1 MELNNDLITQ
11 FAKITKFNTDKG
23 ATTVRGTIRKS
34 DDESD
39 THTYLQIDGAEE
51 GSKTPVDTV
60 VEVADG
66 DRVIATV
73 KDHSV
78 IVTGNKTNPAI
89 GKKTADGL
97 RSEITQTA
105 SEIRAEVADDVAD
118 LHASITLT
126 AGEIRSEVADEV
138 KGLNSTISQT
148 SEAIR
153 SEIDDEVKGLTS
165 TIEQTAGDINQRI
178 DNLDVVDGEEFT
190 EFKQTV
196 EGFYFTD
203 ENGTVYIDGG
213 SVYAKNLNLSGAITW
228 SDLDESTKN
237 NIDGAASDAASSAV
251 SGLEDDIDDAMQEA
265 SDAKSMAIT
274 ALETLINLDIPE
286 LPSYIKSTYIDFSTV
301 ESPYIIGG
309 YLYAVG
315 TSPGDTA
322 TFTTMDENGFYLYH
336 NSVTPDED
344 SSVYPKIAL
353 TCSEDGDDI
362 YCVLGSGAA
371 DDSSTYNRFYIEKTS
386 QYVSLRY
393 VNDYNGG
400 YVGFDLFRSGEIMI
414 NAETISGYG
423 GVFPI
428 GYIYLSYDDSRSPAS
443 LFGGSWTRL
452 NGYFLY
458 AGGSS
463 ATMGDTGS
471 VVTAGGTNSATY
483 IKIAAWRRTA

>member
-1 MELNNDLITQ
+1 MDLNNDLITQ
-11 FAKITKFNTDKG
+11 FAKITKFNTGKG

-118 LHASITLT
+118 IYASITLT

-153 SEIDDEVKGLTS
+153 SEIDNEVEGLNS
-165 TIEQTAGDINQRI
+165 TIEQTAGTINQRI
-178 DNLDVVDGEEFT
+178 DNLDVVDTEEFT

-203 ENGTVYIDGG
+203 EDGTVYIDGG
-213 SVYAKNLNLSGAITW
+213 SVYAKNLNLTGAITW
-228 SDLDESTKN
+228 SDLDETTKD

-251 SGLEDDIDDAMQEA
+251 SGLEEDVEDAKKEA
-265 SDAKSMAIT
+265 SDAKSMATT

-286 LPSYIKSTYIDFSTV
+286 LPSYIKETYIDSTTI
-301 ESPYIIGG
+301 ESPTIIGG
-309 YLYAVG
+309 QLYAVG
-315 TSPGDTA
+315 SDPDYES
-322 TFTTMDENGFYLYH
+322 TFTTMDENGFYLYS
-336 NSVTPDED
+336 NAVVADVDNEI
-344 SSVYPKIAL
+344 YPKISMVCGSTANAKPMF
-353 TCSEDGDDI
+353 
-362 YCVLGSGAA
+362 VLGSGES
-371 DDSSTYNRFYIEKTS
+371 DEYQYHNRFVIEKGSSFVDMLYIFNYSYTTTGFTFNRDGTIDV
-386 QYVSLRY
+386 YGELRGL
-393 VNDYNGG
+393 NG
-400 YVGFDLFRSGEIMI
+400 LFP
-414 NAETISGYG
+414 
-423 GVFPI
+423 V
-428 GYIYLSYDDSRSPAS
+428 GYIYLSYDDSISPAS
-443 LFGGSWTRL
+443 LFGGAWTRL

>member
-11 FAKITKFNTDKG
+11 FAKITKFNPGKS
-23 ATTVRGTIRKS
+23 ATTVRGTIQKA
-34 DDESD
+34 DDENARP
-39 THTYLQIDGAEE
+39 YLVIDGAEE

-105 SEIRAEVADDVAD
+105 SEIRAEVADEVSG
-118 LHASITLT
+118 LNSTITQTAS
-126 AGEIRSEVADEV
+126 EIRTEVADEV
-138 KGLNSTISQT
+138 SGLNSKIT
-148 SEAIR
+148 
-153 SEIDDEVKGLTS
+153 
-165 TIEQTAGDINQRI
+165 QTANTINQRI
-178 DNLDVVDGEEFT
+178 DNLNAVDGEEFT

-203 ENGTVYIDGG
+203 EDGTVYIDGG
-213 SVYAKNLNLSGAITW
+213 SVYAKNLNLTGSIVW
-228 SDLDESTKN
+228 DDFDEGVQDEIEKVAK
-237 NIDGAASDAASSAV
+237 GAAGDAQV
-251 SGLEDDIDDAMQEA
+251 V
-265 SDAKSMAIT
+265 
-274 ALETLINLDIPE
+274 
-286 LPSYIKSTYIDFSTV
+286 LPDYIKSTYIDFTTV
-301 ESPYIIGG
+301 KSPYIIGG

-315 TSPGDTA
+315 TDPGDTA

-336 NSVTPDED
+336 NSVIPDED
-344 SSVYPKIAL
+344 NVVYPKIAL
-353 TCSEDGDDI
+353 TCSADGEDI

-371 DDSSTYNRFYIEKTS
+371 DDSSTFNRFYIKKTS
-386 QYVSLRY
+386 QYVSLQY
-393 VNDYNGG
+393 VNDYNGN
-400 YVGFDLFRSGEIMI
+400 YVGFDLFRSGQITI
-414 NAETISGYG
+414 NADTIRGYG

-428 GYIYLSYDDSRSPAS
+428 GYIYLSYDDSISPAS

>member
-1 MELNNDLITQ
+1 MELSNDLITQ
-11 FAKITKFNTDKG
+11 FAKITKFNTTKST
-23 ATTVRGTIRKS
+23 TTVRGTIRKS

-39 THTYLQIDGAEE
+39 AHTYLQIDGAED

-78 IVTGNKTNPAI
+78 IVTGNKTNPSV

-97 RSEITQTA
+97 RSEISQTA

-118 LHASITLT
+118 IHASITLT
-126 AGEIRSEVADEV
+126 AGEIRQEVADEV

-153 SEIDDEVKGLTS
+153 SEIDNEVEGLNS
-165 TIEQTAGDINQRI
+165 TIEQTAGAINQRI
-178 DNLDVVDGEEFT
+178 DNLNAVDGTEFT

-203 ENGTVYIDGG
+203 EDGTVYIDGG
-213 SVYAKNLNLSGAITW
+213 SVYAKNLELTGSISWG
-228 SDLDESTKN
+228 DLD
-237 NIDGAASDAASSAV
+237 
-251 SGLEDDIDDAMQEA
+251 
-265 SDAKSMAIT
+265 SDAKDEIEYTASDIANLAVSEVEELANDAMNKANNAYDL
-274 ALETLINLDIPE
+274 ALELE
-286 LPSYIKSTYIDFSTV
+286 LPEYIKSTYIDFSTV

-353 TCSEDGDDI
+353 TCSEDGEDI
-362 YCVLGSGAA
+362 YCILGSGAA

-393 VNDYNGG
+393 VNDYSGG
-400 YVGFDLFRSGEIMI
+400 YVGFDLWRSGEIQI

-452 NGYFLY
+452 SGYFLY

-463 ATMGDTGS
+463 ATMGDTGT